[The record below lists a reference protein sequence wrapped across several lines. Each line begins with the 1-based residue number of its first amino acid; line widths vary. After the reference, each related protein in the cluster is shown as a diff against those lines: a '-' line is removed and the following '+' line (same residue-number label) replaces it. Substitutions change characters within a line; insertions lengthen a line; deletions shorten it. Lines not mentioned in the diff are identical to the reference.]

1 MVSGFG
7 RKLQNSFVYQHLCA
21 SDADSERFRMLELK
35 KEQFVGLGLA
45 DKHFSS
51 EYYSPN
57 KEKFF
62 QRLWEINLGLWLS
75 DQGFMLESAEI
86 GPDFSTTVNG
96 KRLWIEAVSPTPQGI
111 LIDFFKV
118 RAGDEFVV
126 KDYPYNEIML
136 RVTSALSGKMRRYR
150 DCLTGGIVSR
160 DDCFV
165 VAVDFSQLDFMAHI
179 GISQMPTLVEAVY
192 PVGPQYVSID
202 RDTLKQVGSGCTYK
216 AEVKKV
222 SVGGVANVE
231 KDLFLRDEYAC
242 VSCALGAVSRVEGVI
257 WSVLAHNVNAEIKM
271 DSGILAVDKEYS
283 ASLDGD
289 MLLLYSPEKGR
300 AGQVR

>member
-1 MVSGFG
+1 
-7 RKLQNSFVYQHLCA
+7 
-21 SDADSERFRMLELK
+21 MLELK
-35 KEQFVGLGLA
+35 KDKFIGLGLA

-57 KEKFF
+57 KGKFF

-86 GPDFSTTVNG
+86 GPDFSTTING

-118 RAGDEFVV
+118 RAGEEFVV

-150 DCLTGGIVSR
+150 EYLTDGVVSNR
-160 DDCFV
+160 DCFV

-179 GISQMPTLVEAVY
+179 GISQMPTVVEAVY
-192 PVGPQYVSID
+192 PVGPQYISIE
-202 RDTLKQVGSGCTYK
+202 RDTLGQVGSGCVFK
-216 AEVKKV
+216 DEAKKFSANRVV
-222 SVGGVANVE
+222 SVE
-231 KDLFLRDEYAC
+231 KDLFLRSEYNC
-242 VSCALGAVSRVEGVI
+242 VSCVLGAISRIEGVI
-257 WSVLAHNVNAEIKM
+257 WSALVHNMNAESKV
-271 DSGILAVDKEYS
+271 DSGIMAVNNEYH
-283 ASLDGD
+283 ASMDRDVLSLSWSERAELD
-289 MLLLYSPEKGR
+289 R
-300 AGQVR
+300 